1 MAQLTLASLAVRL
14 LSLVTVP
21 VLTHL
26 LPPAAYGN
34 AAIASTL
41 ISLIS
46 VIGLAGADVSYI
58 RGYHVNAPSG
68 LTVEVIT
75 WRFALVTAIAAAVLA
90 SFCWH
95 VLSAILLLPSHLKW
109 LVSIGVLL
117 GVIAPMALA
126 RARLQERNVS
136 LTVATLCSGLGSTAA
151 AIIVA
156 YFWRR
161 DEVALILSALA
172 GSLIPIISL
181 GIPPFRVLA
190 RRPKLNSADGRKIL
204 SVGIAVILTAPAYW
218 VMSSSDRWVLAY
230 FRDASSVGVYSVG
243 YNVAI
248 IGMTLNSAIL
258 MAWMPEAARLFET
271 QSKDGLL
278 QVGRISGVMI
288 TLLACTWLAVT
299 AAGGDIIRL
308 IVSPSFQG
316 AAIVVPFIAGTVFL
330 HGIIHLAN
338 TVYVLD
344 KPVHRTIGW
353 WIAGAIASLFL
364 NAVLISEFG
373 ALGAAISQ
381 LAAFLIVAAGLFLR
395 AGPTLWAHLDG
406 KRLVLVVVII
416 LCAAIV
422 MHPPWSQSP
431 LASLAMKLPGGLA
444 VTGFVISY
452 FLALPVFACTT
463 AFMNS
468 GLRAIFL
475 R

>member
-26 LPPAAYGN
+26 LPRAAYGN

-58 RGYHVNAPSG
+58 RGYHVNNAPSG
-68 LTVEVIT
+68 LMVEVIT

-126 RARLQERNVS
+126 RARLQGRNVS

-344 KPVHRTIGW
+344 KQVHRTIGW

-364 NAVLISEFG
+364 M
-373 ALGAAISQ
+373 
-381 LAAFLIVAAGLFLR
+381 
-395 AGPTLWAHLDG
+395 P
-406 KRLVLVVVII
+406 
-416 LCAAIV
+416 C
-422 MHPPWSQSP
+422 
-431 LASLAMKLPGGLA
+431 
-444 VTGFVISY
+444 
-452 FLALPVFACTT
+452 
-463 AFMNS
+463 
-468 GLRAIFL
+468 
-475 R
+475 